1 MAVDIPNYRIIE
13 KLGVGANSR
22 IFRARCMRTG
32 QDYAVKIVK
41 IVKPEDAGFVELLK
55 SEHAIGSAVNH
66 PAVRKVF
73 ELRLMRQRLRVRGA
87 ILFMEYVNG
96 IPMSDKEFRSDLD
109 EVLRLFGEAAK
120 GLRAMHLAG
129 FVHADL
135 KPNNILVTAEGALKL
150 IDLGQSARSFEAK
163 SRVQGT
169 INYMAPEQ
177 VKRQT
182 LDARTDVFGLGA
194 TMHMVLTGK
203 PIATGMNQTVS
214 MHSQGLIGKRV
225 SELRQT
231 VLHHLPTCVS
241 RMIDD
246 CCEQEPQDRIAD
258 MSAVLERIDMARTIL
273 ARPGAGETP
282 SSRDNAG
289 RINEAVNPRDRQEPV
304 PGKSASKKDGQEP

>member
-1 MAVDIPNYRIIE
+1 MSVDIPNYRIIE

-55 SEHAIGSAVNH
+55 SEHAIGSVVNH

-177 VKRQT
+177 VKRQK

-203 PIATGMNQTVS
+203 PIATGMNQTVT

-225 SELRQT
+225 SELRQRA
-231 VLHHLPTCVS
+231 LHHLPTCVS
-241 RMIDD
+241 RIVDD
-246 CCEQEPQDRIAD
+246 CCEQDPQDRISD

-273 ARPGAGETP
+273 ARLGAGETP
-282 SSRDNAG
+282 SGRDNAVQ
-289 RINEAVNPRDRQEPV
+289 INEAAKQGDEQGLV
-304 PGKSASKKDGQEP
+304 PWKAASKGDDKKP

>member
-225 SELRQT
+225 SELHQT
-231 VLHHLPTCVS
+231 VLHRLPTCVS

-246 CCEQEPQDRIAD
+246 CCAQEPQDRIAD

-289 RINEAVNPRDRQEPV
+289 PVNESVNPSDQQQPV
-304 PGKSASKKDGQEP
+304 PGKSASKKDGQEL